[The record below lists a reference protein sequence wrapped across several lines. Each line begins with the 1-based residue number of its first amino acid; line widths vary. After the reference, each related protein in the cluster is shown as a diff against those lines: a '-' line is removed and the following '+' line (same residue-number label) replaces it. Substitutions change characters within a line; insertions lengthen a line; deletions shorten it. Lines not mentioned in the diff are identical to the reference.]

1 MQESNHQNQYMS
13 DKMAGKFENKP
24 EEQEVVIST
33 NSDEKVEE
41 SNISYDAVKT
51 NEEEILDELKVVTD
65 NIESEES
72 EIQETPTSLS
82 GIELEP
88 ATEEELRQVAEEKL
102 TEDANEEQE

>member
-41 SNISYDAVKT
+41 SNISYDAAKT
-51 NEEEILDELKVVTD
+51 NEEKILDEPKVVTD

-72 EIQETPTSLS
+72 EIQKAPTSLA
-82 GIELEP
+82 GIKLEP
-88 ATEEELRQVAEEKL
+88 ATKEELKQDVEEKL
-102 TEDANEEQE
+102 TEDTNEE